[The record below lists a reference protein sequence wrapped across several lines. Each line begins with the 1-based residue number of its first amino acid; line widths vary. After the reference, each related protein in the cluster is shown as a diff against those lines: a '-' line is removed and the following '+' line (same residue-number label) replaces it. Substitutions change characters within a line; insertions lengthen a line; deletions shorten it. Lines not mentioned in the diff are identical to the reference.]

1 MTTSTSTRVQIR
13 TTKELKEAA
22 AETFAKMGLD
32 LSAGV
37 NLYLRQVV
45 NDQEIPF
52 RPSARTRGEQARYE
66 AENHVG
72 KKFGSVNALMRELEE
87 DDA

>member
-1 MTTSTSTRVQIR
+1 MAATDARVQIR
-13 TTKELKEAA
+13 TTKELKDAA
-22 AETFAKMGLD
+22 SRTFARMGLD
-32 LSAGV
+32 LSSGV

-66 AENHVG
+66 AENHIG
-72 KKFGSVNALMRELEE
+72 MTFDSVDDLTQELDD